1 MTSTPTAP
9 PAIACLPDLGRRTL
23 IMGILNVTPD
33 SFSDGGA
40 FSAPEDALAQA
51 ARMEAEGADLLD
63 VGGESTRPES
73 TPVSGEEE
81 RARVLAVL
89 AALART
95 AAVPIS
101 IDTYKA
107 QTARAALRAGARIVN
122 DVWGLQREPDI
133 ASAAAEHGAPVII
146 MHNRDAVDPSVD
158 VLNDLRRFFERSL
171 AIARRAGIPDNHV
184 ILDPGI
190 GFKKTREQN
199 LSAIARL
206 PELKALGFPVLMG
219 LSRKSLI
226 GHVLDRP
233 VPRDRL
239 AGTIAGNVLA
249 LALGADIVRV
259 HDVREHADA
268 VRVAG
273 AILEARR

>member
-1 MTSTPTAP
+1 
-9 PAIACLPDLGRRTL
+9 
-23 IMGILNVTPD
+23 
-33 SFSDGGA
+33 
-40 FSAPEDALAQA
+40 
-51 ARMEAEGADLLD
+51 
-63 VGGESTRPES
+63 
-73 TPVSGEEE
+73 
-81 RARVLAVL
+81 
-89 AALART
+89 
-95 AAVPIS
+95 
-101 IDTYKA
+101 
-107 QTARAALRAGARIVN
+107 
-122 DVWGLQREPDI
+122 
-133 ASAAAEHGAPVII
+133 

-158 VLNDLRRFFERSL
+158 VLDDLRRFFERSL

-199 LSAIARL
+199 LAAIARL